1 MCSAPLTVSG
11 GVSMEKTASLGSLE
25 PRAVESNLY
34 YARLFPPA
42 RPRVLDALKRRLER
56 HRAGLRAGR
65 EGRRGSGAGI
75 GTHGGQGSAWPC
87 PAATRIPGSGPV
99 ASRRTGKRARGKR
112 ERIMGAWADPVPA
125 PGKSCAVGQ
134 RALSDSPSASL
145 AAVTNWAWTCANRV
159 TSGPGPPLGRGV
171 RAARPGTRPGGLP
184 AAARRAQPGTENHKT
199 AASASQSAMKPADAG
214 ILGGCCGRRADGWS
228 AGTVN

>member
-1 MCSAPLTVSG
+1 
-11 GVSMEKTASLGSLE
+11 MEKTASLGSLE

-75 GTHGGQGSAWPC
+75 GTHGGQGNAWPR

-99 ASRRTGKRARGKR
+99 GPDPRGQRVQGER
-112 ERIMGAWADPVPA
+112 ERIMGAWVDPVPA
-125 PGKSCAVGQ
+125 PGESCAVGQ
-134 RALSDSPSASL
+134 RALNDSPSASI

-159 TSGPGPPLGRGV
+159 AGGPGPGWGGGSGRV
-171 RAARPGTRPGGLP
+171 ARGPGR

-199 AASASQSAMKPADAG
+199 AASASQSAMQPADAG